1 MKAVGNRL
9 CEDPAGY
16 RCRDIVQNCCLAITL
31 ETDSEYIPHRL
42 AVGLAS
48 EYKKT
53 IPYVKIPC
61 GLCRRVLH
69 FHEV

>member
-1 MKAVGNRL
+1 MTA
-9 CEDPAGY
+9 
-16 RCRDIVQNCCLAITL
+16 TL
-31 ETDSEYIPHRL
+31 TNLFETDSECIPRRL
-42 AVGLAS
+42 AAGLAS

-69 FHEV
+69 SKFFQSADRNISRNLL

>member
-1 MKAVGNRL
+1 VN
-9 CEDPAGY
+9 AGEK
-16 RCRDIVQNCCLAITL
+16 RGGF
-31 ETDSEYIPHRL
+31 ETDSERIPRRL
-42 AVGLAS
+42 AAGLAS

-69 FHEV
+69 LCRSGPERAADIRDA